1 MIKQDSYGAAA
12 RVSVLILTYN
22 AEKFIRASL
31 DSVLTQEFDDFHIVV
46 SDDCSSDS
54 TCAILQE
61 YAERY
66 PAKFTLNLNQKNVG
80 ITRNANIALSLCRG
94 EFVAF
99 HAGDDIMLPSKLAK
113 QVAYFDAH
121 PDCALCYHN
130 LELFNS
136 DTNAALGLYNT
147 PMRNPAR
154 QGTARELIKH
164 GCFIGGNAVM
174 VRRDKLPACGY
185 NPIFP
190 VASDWQLWIAVTIDG
205 GLIGYIDEVLARYR
219 RHENNT
225 TAVASPLNRQAI
237 LDALNTTNWVIVNY
251 PTYSVDALKAYA
263 IHLRL
268 LRRLDAGKSYS
279 TALVASLKVW
289 PTLAAFGAL
298 ALHTLSFG
306 SLKR

>member
-1 MIKQDSYGAAA
+1 MIKQDSSGSTA

-31 DSVLTQEFDDFHIVV
+31 DSVLGQEFKDLHIVV
-46 SDDCSSDS
+46 SDDCSSDT
-54 TCAILQE
+54 TCAILRD
-61 YAERY
+61 YAERH
-66 PAKFTLNLNQKNVG
+66 PGLFTLNLNPENVG

-130 LELFNS
+130 LELFDS
-136 DTNAALGLYNT
+136 DTDASMGLYNT
-147 PMRNPAR
+147 PLRNPAR

-164 GCFIGGNAVM
+164 GCFVGGNAVM
-174 VRRDKLPACGY
+174 VRRKLIPECGY

-190 VASDWQLWIAVTIDG
+190 VASDWQLWIAVTING
-205 GLIGYIDEVLARYR
+205 GLIGYVDEVLARYR
-219 RHENNT
+219 RHANNT
-225 TAVASPLNRQAI
+225 TAIASPLNRQAV
-237 LDALNTTNWVIVNY
+237 LDALNTTNWVMVNY
-251 PTYSVDALKAYA
+251 PAYSVDALKAYA
-263 IHLRL
+263 MHLRL
-268 LRRLDAGKSYS
+268 LRRLDSGKSYS
-279 TALVASLKVW
+279 TALIASLKVW
-289 PTLAAFGAL
+289 PTVAAFGAL
-298 ALHTLSFG
+298 MLHVVSLG